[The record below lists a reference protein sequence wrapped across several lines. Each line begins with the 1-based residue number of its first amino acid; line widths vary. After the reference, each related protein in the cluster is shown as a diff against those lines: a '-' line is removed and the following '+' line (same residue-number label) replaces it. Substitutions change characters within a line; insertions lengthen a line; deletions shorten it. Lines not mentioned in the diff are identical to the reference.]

1 MKHSNSPKNE
11 EQFDKSV
18 LEKVNYCID
27 ILNIEKVD
35 KISKK
40 IDELVVQYATTDILK
55 TYGNHIVAMEIV
67 AELCASI
74 GINYNQS
81 ELYDFLTLTAQ
92 AIVVEQARA
101 NQIVLKIYRDI
112 MENYQN
118 FNDSL
123 KLNYPRIIVD
133 VLAIIHT
140 GENTNHQRVGVN
152 AIEEYYQSRKVKAS
166 SLDAAPIDTAR
177 AVTTTASAQDM
188 HISPSGQDVKS
199 KDQDQQQQLIAA
211 LIQITGRKDTSI
223 KDSLTNLSSLD
234 IKRISNLC
242 TNYTKIKRYCKLVD
256 SKEFRHE
263 LEKELD
269 RQLTYNQIQRAI
281 MSIKKVRKYIEDL
294 LDKKFVAH
302 ESHGINHTKHN
313 LEYGYQLM
321 GLIERTRRR

>member
-1 MKHSNSPKNE
+1 MKYSNSPKNE
-11 EQFDKSV
+11 EQFDQSV

-35 KISKK
+35 KINKN
-40 IDELVVQYATTDILK
+40 IDKLVVQYATTDILK
-55 TYGNHIVAMEIV
+55 AYGRHIVAMKIV

-92 AIVVEQARA
+92 AIMVEQTRA

-133 VLAIIHT
+133 VLAIVHT
-140 GENTNHQRVGVN
+140 GEDTNHQRVGAN

-166 SLDAAPIDTAR
+166 HLDSMPTDTAE
-177 AVTTTASAQDM
+177 AVTTTASAKDM
-188 HISPSGQDVKS
+188 YISPRENA
-199 KDQDQQQQLIAA
+199 KDQDQKQQLIAA

-223 KDSLTNLSSLD
+223 KDSLTNLSGSD

-242 TNYTKIKRYCKLVD
+242 TNYTKIKRYYKLVD

-269 RQLTYNQIQRAI
+269 RQLTYNQIQRAV
-281 MSIKKVRKYIEDL
+281 MSIKKVSKYIEDL
-294 LDKKFVAH
+294 LDKKFVPH

-321 GLIERTRRR
+321 GLIERSRRR

>member
-1 MKHSNSPKNE
+1 MKYSNSPKNE
-11 EQFDKSV
+11 KPFDKSV

-27 ILNIEKVD
+27 ILNIEKGD
-35 KISKK
+35 KINKN
-40 IDELVVQYATTDILK
+40 IDKLVVQYATTDILK
-55 TYGNHIVAMEIV
+55 AYGRHIVAMKIV
-67 AELCASI
+67 AELCASV
-74 GINYNQS
+74 GINYNRS

-92 AIVVEQARA
+92 AIMVEQTRA

-133 VLAIIHT
+133 VLAIIHK
-140 GENTNHQRVGVN
+140 GEDTNHQRVGVN

-166 SLDAAPIDTAR
+166 HLDSTPMDTEG
-177 AVTTTASAQDM
+177 AVTTTASAKDM
-188 HISPSGQDVKS
+188 YISPRENA
-199 KDQDQQQQLIAA
+199 KDQQLIAA
-211 LIQITGRKDTSI
+211 LIQITGRKHTSI
-223 KDSLTNLSSLD
+223 KDSLTNLSGSD

-242 TNYTKIKRYCKLVD
+242 TNYTKIKRYYKLVD

-269 RQLTYNQIQRAI
+269 RQLTYNQIQRAV

-294 LDKKFVAH
+294 LDKKFVPH

-321 GLIERTRRR
+321 GLIERSRRR